1 MTMPSIEPAT
11 GQPVPDERVNVN
23 DSGEAHEWCV
33 KFQCT
38 PAQLD
43 TAVRK
48 VGTSASAVKRE
59 LAVLW
64 RGSGI

>member
-1 MTMPSIEPAT
+1 MSMPSTEIASQ
-11 GQPVPDERVNVN
+11 QPVPDERVNVN
-23 DSGEAHEWCV
+23 DSREAHRWCV
-33 KFQCT
+33 KFRCT
-38 PAQLD
+38 PAQLE

-48 VGTSASAVKRE
+48 VGTSASEIKRE